1 MTNAL
6 YRRVVPETYVQLLY
20 EYMESRGHNP
30 EKVLGHPWPAPDPS
44 GIGGVDVEV
53 WATMLE
59 TAQALLQCP
68 TLPLEIAKTI
78 TPRHLGVLGAVLLAS
93 NNLGAAL
100 LRFEQYQ
107 RLIFDVNPMEFRFKE
122 TTFELVWDVSNFK
135 VRPIVEQTGF
145 AVTLHFARVITR
157 GDISCR
163 QVRFSGEAPGDIP
176 AFEEFFSCH
185 VLFDEPTPGFIFDQ
199 SILALPLRSADP
211 SMIDML
217 EQHANQLL
225 SKLPRQEEIV
235 EKVRREIA
243 RSLRDGEPDIQAIS
257 ERLHCSSRTLQRKL
271 MAANTQFRH
280 EVGVVRLQLA
290 NDYLKDRRLKIV
302 DIALLLGYSEHSAFT
317 RAYKEWT
324 GVSPHD
330 VREDFLVI

>member
-1 MTNAL
+1 MNKAL

-20 EYMESRGHNP
+20 EYMESQGHNP
-30 EKVLGHPWPAPDPS
+30 EQVLGHPWPVPSPS
-44 GIGGVDVEV
+44 GIGGLNVEV
-53 WATMLE
+53 WASLLE
-59 TAQALLQCP
+59 TAQSFLKCPSLAL
-68 TLPLEIAKTI
+68 EVAKTI

-107 RLIFDVNPMEFRFKE
+107 RLIFDVNPMEFRFTE
-122 TTFELVWDVSNFK
+122 STCELVWDVSEFR
-135 VRPIVEQTGF
+135 VRSIVEQLGF
-145 AVTLHFARVITR
+145 AVTLHFSRVVTR

-163 QVRFSGEAPGDIP
+163 QVRFSGEPPGDVA
-176 AFEEFFSCH
+176 AFEAFFNCP
-185 VLFDEPTPGFIFDQ
+185 VLFNDPQPGFIFDQ

-211 SMIDML
+211 SMIEML

-225 SKLPRQEEIV
+225 DKLPKQEEIV
-235 EKVRREIA
+235 EQVRREIA
-243 RSLRDGEPDIQAIS
+243 RSLREGEPDIQKIS
-257 ERLHCSSRTLQRKL
+257 ERLHCSSRTLQRRL

-324 GVSPHD
+324 GLSPHD
-330 VREDFLVI
+330 VREDVVAV